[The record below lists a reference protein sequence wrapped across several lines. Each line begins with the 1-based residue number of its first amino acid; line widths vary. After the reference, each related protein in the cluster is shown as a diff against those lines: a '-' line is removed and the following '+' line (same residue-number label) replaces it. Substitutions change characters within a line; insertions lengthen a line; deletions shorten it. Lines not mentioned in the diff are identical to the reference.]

1 MPSPLIRD
9 LQALATR
16 TFDVLVVGG
25 GIYGLTVAC
34 DAAQRG
40 LAVALVDRND
50 FGSGTSFNH
59 LRTIHGG
66 LRYLQTL
73 DLRRARE
80 SVRERRTIARIAPW
94 AVRPLP
100 FVLPLTRSLMK
111 GATAMRAGFTL
122 DRLVASDR
130 NEGVPETHQ
139 TPAGRV
145 VSRDEARRAW
155 PHLDSIEFSTAAI
168 WYDYVTVEADRL
180 TFAWALAAA
189 AHGAQLAN
197 YVEAEALT
205 ADAGR
210 VTGARLIDRISG
222 EAFQVSARCVINATG
237 AAIDRLLMPFGAAIR
252 VPMLQAIN
260 IVTARAVP
268 PVAVGGRSASG
279 RNLFLVPW
287 RGRALFGTWESA
299 TACAPDALGVRDE
312 DLRTFLAE
320 LNQAFPSYRLTPDE
334 VTMVHRGVVPA
345 RVRADGTPA
354 LEGRE
359 LIFEHSAQGLRG
371 TISVAGTKYTT
382 ARAVAERIVD
392 RIFALLGR
400 PVPECVSAT
409 TPLPHVA
416 LEGQALL
423 AHAATNEMVVTLADA
438 VMRRTPLGALGLP
451 DASELLN
458 SATVVGGLLGWSPDK
473 QRDEIAA
480 LRRMY

>member
-40 LAVALVDRND
+40 LAVALVERND

-73 DLRRARE
+73 DLARARE

-94 AVRPLP
+94 AVQPLP
-100 FVLPLTRSLMK
+100 FVLPLTRSLTR
-111 GATAMRAGFTL
+111 GPAAMRAGFFL
-122 DRLVASDR
+122 DRLVAANR
-130 NEGVPETHQ
+130 NDGVPESHRM
-139 TPAGRV
+139 PPGRV
-145 VSRDEARRAW
+145 VSRDDARRAW
-155 PHLDSIEFSTAAI
+155 PDLHSMEFDTAAV

-180 TFAWALAAA
+180 TFAWALGAA

-197 YVEAEALT
+197 YVEVEALT
-205 ADAGR
+205 ADAGH
-210 VTGARLIDRISG
+210 VTGAQLVDRISG
-222 EAFQVSARCVINATG
+222 EALQLKARAVINATG
-237 AAIDRLLMPFGAAIR
+237 GAINRLLMPFGAAVR
-252 VPMLQAIN
+252 VPLLQAMN
-260 IVTARAVP
+260 VVTSRSAP
-268 PVAVGGRSASG
+268 SVAVGGRSASG

-287 RGRALFGTWESA
+287 RGRALFGTWESS
-299 TACAPDALGVRDE
+299 TVCDSDALGVRDE
-312 DLRTFLAE
+312 DLRSFLAE
-320 LNQAFPSYRLTPDE
+320 LNQAFPSYGLRPDE
-334 VTMVHRGVVPA
+334 VTLVHRGVVPA
-345 RVRADGTPA
+345 RLRADGTPV
-354 LEGRE
+354 LEGHE
-359 LIFEHSAQGLRG
+359 LVFDHSAGGLRG

-392 RIFALLGR
+392 RVFSLLDR
-400 PVPECVSAT
+400 PDPGCVSAST
-409 TPLPHVA
+409 ALPHVA

-423 AHAATNEMVVTLADA
+423 AHAAANEMVVTLADA
-438 VMRRTPLGALGLP
+438 VMRRTTLGALGIP
-451 DASELLN
+451 DAAELLEAA
-458 SATVVGGLLGWSPDK
+458 SVVGGILGWSSDR

-480 LRRMY
+480 LGRMY